1 MIKNTAANKCLA
13 KISVDWPIQTLFQLV
28 SKKVVDFSVKSVS
41 RVGTDV
47 VTGKGM
53 GLWEVQ
59 EKFDSRLPVN
69 KLILLITKDEIDF
82 SNGSP
87 RTFDLL
93 VANEDLK
100 TTDILDPI
108 VDQ

>member
-1 MIKNTAANKCLA
+1 MNNIKLAWKNLTNKPLNMMLSLVLFALGVGMISMIFLIEN
-13 KISVDWPIQTLFQLV
+13 Q
-28 SKKVVDFSVKSVS
+28 
-41 RVGTDV
+41 
-47 VTGKGM
+47 
-53 GLWEVQ
+53 VQ

-87 RTFDLL
+87 CTPDLL
-93 VANEDLK
+93 IANENLK

-108 VDQ
+108 VD

>member
-1 MIKNTAANKCLA
+1 
-13 KISVDWPIQTLFQLV
+13 
-28 SKKVVDFSVKSVS
+28 
-41 RVGTDV
+41 
-47 VTGKGM
+47 
-53 GLWEVQ
+53 VQ

-87 RTFDLL
+87 RTLDLL